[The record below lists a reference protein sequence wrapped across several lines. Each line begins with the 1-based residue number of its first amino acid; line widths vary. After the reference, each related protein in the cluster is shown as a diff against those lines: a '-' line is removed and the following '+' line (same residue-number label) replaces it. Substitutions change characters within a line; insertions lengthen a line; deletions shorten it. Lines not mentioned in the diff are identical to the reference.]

1 MADTLNVYK
10 GDSLVS
16 SSAYAEGKAT
26 VTINELEAN
35 TDYPKGTYQ
44 LTRKNENGESEK
56 VDVHAFKT
64 KPITV
69 TGVTIAPKTASVD
82 VGSTTKLSSTV
93 VPSTATNKKVTYSS
107 SADNIATVTSDGT
120 VEGVAEGEATIT
132 VTTQDGS
139 KTDTS
144 IITVSA
150 VVEPEV

>member
-10 GDSLVS
+10 GESLVS

-35 TDYPKGTYQ
+35 TDYPLGTYQ
-44 LTRKNENGESEK
+44 VARQNEHGESDK
-56 VDVHAFKT
+56 VDVPAFKT
-64 KPITV
+64 KPISV

-93 VPSTATNKKVTYSS
+93 APSTATNKNVTYSS
-107 SADNIATVTSDGT
+107 SADNIATVTTDGT

-132 VTTQDGS
+132 VTAQDGS

-144 IITVSA
+144 VITVSA

>member
-1 MADTLNVYK
+1 MADTLNLYK
-10 GDSLVS
+10 GESLVS

-35 TDYPKGTYQ
+35 TDYPVGTYKVARQ
-44 LTRKNENGESEK
+44 NEHGESSK
-56 VDVHAFKT
+56 VDVPAFKT

-93 VPSTATNKKVTYSS
+93 APSTATNKKVTYSS
-107 SADNIATVTSDGT
+107 SADNIATVTADGT

-132 VTTQDGS
+132 VTAQDGS

-144 IITVSA
+144 VITVSA